1 MICGYLESQG
11 IHAMYDK
18 GNVPGFMN
26 AWSGPY
32 VGRQEILVSAADLA
46 AARDALASL
55 ERT

>member
-18 GNVPGFMN
+18 GNVQGFMN